1 MLELGISKED
11 QQILKNKVS
20 IVMHS
25 AATIDFNEPL
35 KIAVNTNLRSIRE
48 LLNLA
53 KDMKNLKSFVH
64 ISTAYANWFERDVK
78 EQVYPTLY
86 DPDDIIELANRLP
99 DETVNKMTPI
109 LLGKHLST
117 YTFTKTLAEN
127 LIKREKHL
135 PVIIIKPSLVG
146 ASLSEPHIGWIDSFA
161 GVSRYIYFIAKGVYR
176 VTVLPNKATIIDLV
190 PVDFTSNFTI
200 AAPWKR
206 EMDIRSNSLVPS
218 PYIYFNT
225 TGSTNPILWK
235 DYFQFSVDLG
245 RQFPPSKAFWY
256 PQVRLRKSE
265 NSYNMDVALTHLFP
279 AYLIDLAAKLTGQKA
294 RAYKLQKQVKDGYK
308 EGIFATKN
316 TFIFQATNFNNVL
329 NSMSDADK
337 KEFNFDPRTINWK
350 QYMQDYY
357 FGMRK
362 FIVKEKDMK
371 SPALMRRLTKLKYT
385 NYFVKLSTGAA
396 GLFLIWKSSG
406 V

>member
-1 MLELGISKED
+1 MLELGISKDD
-11 QQILKNKVS
+11 QQILKDKVS

-64 ISTAYANWFERDVK
+64 ISTAFANWFELDVK
-78 EQVYPTLY
+78 EEIYPTLY

-99 DETVNKMTPI
+99 DDTLDKMTPI
-109 LLGKHLST
+109 LLGKHINT
-117 YTFTKTLAEN
+117 YTFTKNLAEN
-127 LIKREKHL
+127 LIKREKNL
-135 PVIIIKPSLVG
+135 PVIIIKPSMVG
-146 ASLSEPHIGWIDSFA
+146 ASFSEPHIGWIDSFA
-161 GVSRYIYFIAKGVYR
+161 GVSRYIYFITLGLYR
-176 VTVLPNKATIIDLV
+176 ATVLPNKLNAIDFV
-190 PVDFTSNFTI
+190 PVDFTSNLTI

-206 EMDIRSNSLVPS
+206 EIDKKSVSMVPN
-218 PYIYFNT
+218 PYIYFST
-225 TGSTNPILWK
+225 TGSTNKFLWK
-235 DYFQFSVDLG
+235 DYFKLTSDLG
-245 RQFPPSKAFWY
+245 RQFPPKNVFWY
-256 PQVRLRKSE
+256 PKVRLHKTDIG
-265 NSYNMDVALTHLFP
+265 YQIDVALTHLFP
-279 AYLIDLAAKLTGQKA
+279 AYLMDLAAKLTGQKA

-316 TFIFQATNFNNVL
+316 TFIFQAKNFNNVL